1 MPTIRDLVTALRRRD
16 GVEAAIVLGRDGLVV
31 DAAAAPG
38 YDPEHIAAHAPTA
51 AHAAS
56 DVGRAARWGELV
68 TSVVEYERGLA
79 VLCTISPDALL
90 VVLVTASAPLNQLL
104 YDLRRH
110 RAQIASIV

>member
-1 MPTIRDLVTALRRRD
+1 MPTIRDLVLALRRRP

-31 DAAAAPG
+31 DAATAPG
-38 YDPEHIAAHAPTA
+38 FDPETIAAHAPTA

-56 DVGRAARWGELV
+56 DVGRAAQWGELV
-68 TSVVEYERGLA
+68 TSVIEYERGLA
-79 VLCTISPDALL
+79 VLCTISADALL
-90 VVLVTASAPLNQLL
+90 IVLVTPEAALGPLL